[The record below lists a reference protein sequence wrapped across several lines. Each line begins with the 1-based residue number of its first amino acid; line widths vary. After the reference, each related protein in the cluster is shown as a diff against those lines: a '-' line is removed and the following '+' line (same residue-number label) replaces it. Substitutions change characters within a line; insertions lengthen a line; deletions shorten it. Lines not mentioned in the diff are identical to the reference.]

1 MDRYG
6 FGHRWAYW
14 DAPRNAYH
22 GLSRDRV
29 EALYAEADGI
39 INLCGATKLREEHL
53 LCPVRIMIDTDPV
66 YEQIKYA
73 KGDYRPAP
81 TLMLILTFFTYGE
94 NLGTPRLPGAGV
106 RHSLASDP
114 AADRS
119 QALA

>member
-1 MDRYG
+1 MT
-6 FGHRWAYW
+6 
-14 DAPRNAYH
+14 PIT

-39 INLCGATKLREEHL
+39 INLCGATNLREEHL

-73 KGDYRPAP
+73 KADRAARAY
-81 TLMLILTFFTYGE
+81 LMPIRTFYLWREPRHT
-94 NLGTPRLPGAGV
+94 RLPNTGV